1 MKSTKRIALIFLPF
15 LAVAM
20 IPLATHAQPETSPID
35 SVTDVEVVLNNIVR
49 WAQVIFFILAA
60 LFIIFAAFE
69 YLTAGGDDEKVK
81 KAKNMLIYAIV
92 AIAVALVAGGMKALV
107 GTFLGTGN

>member
-1 MKSTKRIALIFLPF
+1 MKSTKRIALIFLLF

-20 IPLATHAQPETSPID
+20 IPLATYAQPTPSPIT
-35 SVTDVEVVLNNIVR
+35 SVTGVQRVLDNIVR
-49 WAQVIFFILAA
+49 WAQIIFFILAA
-60 LFIIFAAFE
+60 LFIIFAAFQ

-92 AIAVALVAGGMKALV
+92 AIAVALVAGGVRTLV
-107 GTFLGTGN
+107 ETFLISGN

>member
-20 IPLATHAQPETSPID
+20 IPLATYAQPEPSPIT
-35 SVTDVEVVLNNIVR
+35 SVTEVEGVLNNIVR
-49 WAQVIFFILAA
+49 WAQIIFFILAA

-92 AIAVALVAGGMKALV
+92 AIAVALVAGGVRTLV
-107 GTFLGTGN
+107 RTFLETGT